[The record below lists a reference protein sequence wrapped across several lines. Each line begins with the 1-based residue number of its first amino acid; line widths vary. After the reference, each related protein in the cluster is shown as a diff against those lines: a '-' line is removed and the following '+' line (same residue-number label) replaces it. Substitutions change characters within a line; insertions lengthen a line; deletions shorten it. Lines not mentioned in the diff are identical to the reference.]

1 MYDELIQNKY
11 FRAAAALISKKEGV
25 ACETLLKSVAA
36 GRCVIPLNNHRQIA
50 TPCGIGE
57 NLCTKINVNLGTS
70 PDKVNLKAELKK
82 LELAVEL
89 GADAVMDLSLGGD
102 LRKIRRA
109 ILEASPLP
117 LGTVPIYEA
126 AMRMQK
132 KRGSFLKME
141 AGDIFD
147 VLEEQACDGVDFFTI
162 HCGINK
168 KSLDVFLKSRRLL
181 DIVSRGGAILVNW
194 MRKNGKENPLFEY
207 FDRVLDIA
215 KRHGITLSLGDG
227 MRPGCI
233 ADATDASQI
242 AELKELGKLTQ
253 RARKAGVQVLVEGPG
268 HVPLHQI
275 QKNMELEKK
284 ICDGAPFYVLGP
296 LVTDIG
302 AGYDHITGAIGGA
315 LAAYY
320 GADFLCYLTPA
331 EHIRHPSVDDTRQGI
346 VASKIAAHAA
356 DIARGLKGAAG
367 PDRRMAIARKH
378 RDWQKQIRYAIDPK
392 KTKEYKLSSR
402 PKTKGVCTM
411 CGEFCSI
418 RLIGTCLPRPR
429 PPARAR
435 ARAKGR
441 PAGTAHI
448 PAKPKSNIKT
458 Y

>member
-1 MYDELIQNKY
+1 MYNELLRDEH
-11 FRAAAALISKKEGV
+11 FRATAALAAEKEKIS
-25 ACETLLKSVAA
+25 CETLLKSVAA
-36 GRCVIPLNNHRQIA
+36 GRCVIPLNNRRQI
-50 TPCGIGE
+50 TSPCGIGE
-57 NLCTKINVNLGTS
+57 NLSTKINVNLGTS
-70 PDKVNLKAELKK
+70 PDKINLKAELEK
-82 LELAVEL
+82 LALAVDL

-102 LRKIRRA
+102 LKKIRRS

-117 LGTVPIYEA
+117 VGTVPIYEA
-126 AMRMQK
+126 AMGAQK

-141 AGDIFD
+141 AEDIFD
-147 VLEEQACDGVDFFTI
+147 VLEGQACDGVDFFTI

-168 KSLDVFLKSRRLL
+168 KSLEVFLKSRRLL

-215 KRHGITLSLGDG
+215 RRYRITLSLGDG

-233 ADATDASQI
+233 ADATDAPQI

-253 RARKAGVQVLVEGPG
+253 RARKAGVQVIIEGPG
-268 HVPLHQI
+268 HIPLHEI
-275 QKNMELEKK
+275 KKNMELEKK

-331 EHIRHPSVDDTRQGI
+331 EHIRHPSVEDTRQGI

-367 PDRRMAIARKH
+367 QDRLMAIARKH
-378 RDWQKQIRYAIDPK
+378 RDWQKQIRCAIDPK
-392 KTKEYKLSSR
+392 KTKEYKLSSK

-418 RLIGTCLPRPR
+418 RLIDTCLPTRPI
-429 PPARAR
+429 
-435 ARAKGR
+435 AKGR
-441 PAGTAHI
+441 PTGKK
-448 PAKPKSNIKT
+448 AKSHH
-458 Y
+458 